1 MRYKLVII
9 LMGCVLAFSAPGL
22 ADTLELA
29 DGTLLEGRYI
39 TSNESYFIF
48 DTGDEI
54 KAIPVEDVAIL
65 YLSAGVE
72 KALLASAAPEPAV
85 LTLPVGTRLK
95 ISLSQTVDS
104 SRHSAGHRFRG
115 QLEGDLRVDG
125 TTVVRRGADVFGQL
139 TGATQARRLVG
150 RSDLQAEFTGIMIN
164 GKIYSITTTSLEA
177 EGSSSAA
184 QTVGRTARGAAIGG
198 LIGGR
203 SGVRTGAS
211 IGAGAAILTRGDS
224 INIPAGTLVQTTLA
238 APLTVQPW

>member
-1 MRYKLVII
+1 MRYKIII
-9 LMGCVLAFSAPGL
+9 LTLLLITAAYTAGWS
-22 ADTLELA
+22 DTLELA

-72 KALLASAAPEPAV
+72 KALLASAAPEPAA
-85 LTLPVGTRLK
+85 LTLPVGTPLK

-104 SRHSAGHRFRG
+104 SRHGAGHRFRG
-115 QLEGDLRVDG
+115 QLEGDLRVNG
-125 TTVVRRGADVFGQL
+125 TTVVRRGSEVFGQL
-139 TGATQARRLVG
+139 TGASEARRLVG
-150 RSDLQAEFTGIMIN
+150 RSELQAEFTGIMIN
-164 GKIYSITTTSLEA
+164 GKIYPITTTSLEA

-203 SGVRTGAS
+203 SGARTGAS

-238 APLTVQPW
+238 APLTVQ